1 MTFLFAVMATLSVNA
16 YDFVSDGICY
26 TITSKE
32 QNTCEVASS
41 GANLGNFYMGDVV
54 IPEKV
59 LYSGVE
65 YIVTGIGSSAFQNSA
80 MLTSVLLPETIEEIG
95 WGAFYNCVKLKE
107 ISLPN
112 RTSTLG
118 SEVFSGCISLEKVDL
133 GNIKEIPQ
141 FAFSNCSSLKEIKIP
156 KSVTYVTGFKGCSSL
171 TVVTFEDGDDPIDIS
186 GASYSAEFKDSPLD
200 SVYIGRNFKDD
211 NVCAFDNV
219 KTLRSVYFSDN
230 VTSIPMELF
239 YGCEGLENVYG
250 MNNVESIGKQV
261 SSYNTIKGTFGNCT
275 SLKKFVIGNKVK
287 SLGSCLFSGCTSLE
301 TLVIGDG
308 IEEISYLNI
317 ISGCNL
323 KTLYLGKNIKS
334 IGKEAFASKPSIQKI
349 YLFSDVLTSVY
360 YDTINGTSYTA
371 IPLTVEAIYVANPQR
386 YEILLGK
393 NYNLRPLMT
402 FNDASVEYTG
412 KTPAL
417 SYRNNV
423 EGMEVSFNNETT
435 PKDVGNYNT
444 NLDVTFANDD
454 WSTTIE
460 IPCSYSVTKAPLSI
474 IADDVQR
481 GYGEDNPELS
491 CIYMGFK
498 NGETEDVLDVLPTLY
513 TTATKESNVGTYPI
527 YASNAE
533 AKNYDIRYER
543 GNLIV
548 NKASQTIS
556 WEQDLSNAKVGDM
569 IELTAT
575 TSAGLPV
582 KYSSS
587 DTSVAYILT
596 QSGKQYAYILKE
608 GLVILTAY
616 QSGDANHEEAEEE
629 NKILN
634 ITSTGI
640 DGVYTD
646 LNTSCTY
653 YTIDGRQITEPSKS
667 GVTIVK
673 MNDGTIRKITS
684 K

>member
-1 MTFLFAVMATLSVNA
+1 MTLLFAVMATLSVNA
-16 YDFVSDGICY
+16 YDFEVDGLYFDIVSK
-26 TITSKE
+26 TE
-32 QNTCEVASS
+32 FTCELTYKDSNYNS
-41 GANLGNFYMGDVV
+41 YSGDVV
-54 IPEKV
+54 LPDQVVYNGNTYRVVSINYHTFMKSAKLKSVVLPE
-59 LYSGVE
+59 S
-65 YIVTGIGSSAFQNSA
+65 IGEIGGSAFQDC
-80 MLTSVLLPETIEEIG
+80 VLLKSIIIPSS
-95 WGAFYNCVKLKE
+95 VK
-107 ISLPN
+107 
-112 RTSTLG
+112 TLG
-118 SEVFSGCISLEKVDL
+118 SYCFSGCVSLENINLGRCQTISSYCFKGCVSLEK
-133 GNIKEIPQ
+133 IIIP
-141 FAFSNCSSLKEIKIP
+141 S
-156 KSVTYVTGFKGCSSL
+156 SVTKLPFDS
-171 TVVTFEDGDDPIDIS
+171 FEDCTSFTTLVFEDSKESINVS
-186 GASYSAEFKDSPLD
+186 SNSKFKECPLD
-200 SVYIGRNFKDD
+200 SIYIGRNLSSSITSES
-211 NVCAFDNV
+211 
-219 KTLRSVYFSDN
+219 KTLRSVYISEN
-230 VTSIPMELF
+230 VTNIPSKLF
-239 YGCEGLENVYG
+239 YNCSALKNVYG
-250 MNNVESIGKQV
+250 MENVEEIGESCFQ
-261 SSYNTIKGTFGNCT
+261 GCT
-275 SLKKFVIGNKVK
+275 NLIHFVIGNKVTK
-287 SLGSCLFSGCTSLE
+287 FGQYLFSGCTSLE
-301 TLVIGDG
+301 TLVVGDG
-308 IEEISYLNI
+308 IKGINSSLIY
-317 ISGCNL
+317 GCNL
-323 KTLYLGKNIKS
+323 KALYLGKNIT
-334 IGKEAFASKPSIQKI
+334 IIDRNAFGSTAKIQRI

-360 YDTINGTSYTA
+360 HYIGTGTYQDHA

-386 YEILLGK
+386 YETLLSDY
-393 NYNLRPLMT
+393 YNLRPLMT

-412 KTPAL
+412 KTPDL

-454 WSTTIE
+454 WSTIIE

-498 NGETEDVLDVLPTLY
+498 NGETEEVLDVLPTLY

-543 GNLIV
+543 GSLVV
-548 NKASQTIS
+548 NKASQNIS
-556 WEQDLSNAKVGDM
+556 WEQEFSNAKVGDI

-575 TSAGLPV
+575 SSVGLPV
-582 KYSSS
+582 KYRSS
-587 DTSVAYILT
+587 DSSVAYVLT
-596 QSGKQYAYILKE
+596 QNGKQYVYILKS

-634 ITSTGI
+634 IQATGI
-640 DGVYTD
+640 NGVYTD